1 MHAHTHRPSVH
12 RATCAQA
19 TFTAS
24 AIYNIIGCGI
34 KRFTAPLRRVD
45 HACIYLMIAGSY
57 TPFMLLLPDGAISR
71 RIHNDAVLTLIWIIA
86 FLGAALK
93 LILARRFE
101 TPGLVLYVAL
111 GCAVVSFTHA
121 VKDGYAGG
129 WRLLLEF
136 AKSGACYLGGM
147 VFYLDDDIP
156 QSNALWC
163 VHPAFF
169 SFIAWYICTRFRSH
183 LNTGTHAC
191 SLARCCTHALCI
203 TWLPWAKT
211 AFPCEARGRNR
222 KNKFR
227 PNTVSPLRVSG

>member
-1 MHAHTHRPSVH
+1 MPTIIYAAMKVHAHTHRLSVH

-57 TPFMLLLPDGAISR
+57 TPFMLILPDGAISP
-71 RIHNDAVLTLIWIIA
+71 RIHNDTVLTLIWIIA

-163 VHPAFF
+163 VASCLFF
-169 SFIAWYICTRFRSH
+169 HCLTHVLSLTSQHRHTCVLAGAVLHTRIVYHVVALGHDSF
-183 LNTGTHAC
+183 
-191 SLARCCTHALCI
+191 
-203 TWLPWAKT
+203 PM
-211 AFPCEARGRNR
+211 
-222 KNKFR
+222 
-227 PNTVSPLRVSG
+227 